1 ISVRCTDTL
10 RLIMDRMSH
19 KRPKHRVVDKLIEL
33 QLVPNGKA
41 LHKKTSGRKGTAR
54 KALKGTGGPRLMG
67 LDSELDTT
75 DSSSDDAGR
84 GAPSSETPGQEGTT
98 TSGTSRKGPGGQRL
112 VGLDSELDT
121 TDSSSDDNAG
131 RGDSRGVVARPA
143 QNGRAGRPKPS
154 RTSCRAPVADVAATS
169 EHVKTALAKLVDGGF
184 QESLEW
190 LLSSLEDAVEDWDSE
205 DATSTPLVPL
215 AEAHH
220 SSMEDGDFCSLL
232 RSIGVTPPV
241 DEQ

>member
-1 ISVRCTDTL
+1 LGC
-10 RLIMDRMSH
+10 
-19 KRPKHRVVDKLIEL
+19 HRSLFGGL
-33 QLVPNGKA
+33 GKEPGFSFYVMTV
-41 LHKKTSGRKGTAR
+41 LTVLLLTA
-54 KALKGTGGPRLMG
+54 
-67 LDSELDTT
+67 
-75 DSSSDDAGR
+75 
-84 GAPSSETPGQEGTT
+84 
-98 TSGTSRKGPGGQRL
+98 
-112 VGLDSELDT
+112 
-121 TDSSSDDNAG
+121 
-131 RGDSRGVVARPA
+131 GDSRRVVAGPA
-143 QNGRAGRPKPS
+143 QNGREGRPGPS
-154 RTSCRAPVADVAATS
+154 RTSRRVPVADVAATS

-215 AEAHH
+215 VEAHH